1 MKIKNSLLVR
11 GSRPQL
17 DCASATKK
25 WHAEYCGSEMLL
37 LVSISV
43 LWNSYSNAKDQNRW
57 SNFNWR
63 TVFYL

>member
-17 DCASATKK
+17 DSASATKM

-43 LWNSYSNAKDQNRW
+43 L
-57 SNFNWR
+57 
-63 TVFYL
+63 

>member
-17 DCASATKK
+17 DSASATKM

-37 LVSISV
+37 LISISV
-43 LWNSYSNAKDQNRW
+43 LWSSYSNALKTKIDRPT
-57 SNFNWR
+57 SIEELF
-63 TVFYL
+63 LI